1 MRGTIS
7 ILAVVTAFAVSACM
21 RSEPEPETTGPQ
33 PTTTAGMEELDDA
46 QAMEDRARRQREQ
59 LAEPMPQ
66 YGGTEREPMEPE
78 TYGEMQ
84 REPGELEPQYGATQP
99 PLGGSTPPPSYAEV
113 PMDEAS
119 MSARIEEALRASPM
133 LEDDAITVRIDGSRV
148 HLAGLV
154 DSPTE
159 INAARDVVSSVPGVQ
174 EVDIEQLRVIT
185 QR

>member
-1 MRGTIS
+1 MRGTIP
-7 ILAVVTAFAVSACM
+7 ILTVVTAFAVSACS
-21 RSEPEPETTGPQ
+21 RGEPEPEAVEV

-46 QAMEDRARRQREQ
+46 QAMEDRARHQREQ
-59 LAEPMPQ
+59 LAEPSPQ
-66 YGGTEREPMEPE
+66 YGGTEPDPMEPE
-78 TYGEMQ
+78 TYGEML

-99 PLGGSTPPPSYAEV
+99 PLGGSTPPPGYGEV

-119 MSARIEEALRASPM
+119 MAARIEEALSAAPM
-133 LEDDAITVRIDGSRV
+133 LEDDAITVRVEGSRV

-159 INAARDVVSSVPGVQ
+159 INAARDIASSIPGVQ
-174 EVDIEQLRVIT
+174 EVIVEQLRVIT

>member
-1 MRGTIS
+1 MRTTIS
-7 ILAVVTAFAVSACM
+7 ILTVVTAFTVSACS
-21 RSEPEPETTGPQ
+21 RGEPEPAATQP

-46 QAMEDRARRQREQ
+46 QAMEERARRQREQ
-59 LAEPMPQ
+59 LAEPSPQ
-66 YGGTEREPMEPE
+66 YGMTEPDSMQPE

-99 PLGGSTPPPSYAEV
+99 PLGGSTPPPAYGEV

-133 LEDDAITVRIDGSRV
+133 LEDDAITVRVEGSRA

-159 INAARDVVSSVPGVQ
+159 VSAARDIVTSIPGVQ
-174 EVDIEQLRVIT
+174 EVIVEQLQVIT